1 MINLENITNIEEIS
15 LEEYNKSVIN
25 SIKDKYPNLRQISK
39 GITFGL
45 QYGAI
50 PMTIVNNAGFP
61 LNTAT
66 AIYDSYHKLY
76 VTSTQ
81 YKADRI
87 KEATHAGYVTLAFGL
102 RLRTPI
108 LKQSILGTKVTP
120 FEAEAEARTA
130 GNALFQSWGL
140 LNTRASIEFMN
151 KVRSTSFAT
160 KIKPVMHIHDA
171 QYYLID
177 DDIDVLH
184 FLNKHLVIAVNWNS
198 DPLIYHPGVPLGG
211 SVSVFYPSWKDE
223 ITISNGSSKEEIL
236 NQIYKETHD

>member
-1 MINLENITNIEEIS
+1 
-15 LEEYNKSVIN
+15 
-25 SIKDKYPNLRQISK
+25 
-39 GITFGL
+39 
-45 QYGAI
+45 
-50 PMTIVNNAGFP
+50 MTIVNNAGFP

-87 KEATHAGYVTLAFGL
+87 KEASSTGYVTLAFGL
-102 RLRTPI
+102 RLRTPV
-108 LKQSILGTKVTP
+108 LKQSVLGTKVTP

-130 GNALFQSWGL
+130 ANALFQSWGL

-151 KVRSTSFAT
+151 KVRGTSLAT

-171 QYYLID
+171 QYYVID

-184 FLNKHLVIAVNWNS
+184 FLNKHLVIAVNWNHDS
-198 DPLIYHPGVPLGG
+198 LIYHAGVGLGG
-211 SVSVFYPSWKDE
+211 NVSVFYPSWKNE
-223 ITISNGSSKEEIL
+223 IPINNYSTKEEIL